1 MTFKFLNY
9 YCLIL
14 IVDQKRHLRPVGPS
28 HYRLY
33 VDASQL
39 EQYRFHGTV
48 DIDIQVRKI
57 K

>member
-1 MTFKFLNY
+1 MANITIPSVRETTHRLPTTA
-9 YCLIL
+9 
-14 IVDQKRHLRPVGPS
+14 VPS
-28 HYRLY
+28 HYLLY

-39 EQYRFHGTV
+39 EQYLFHGTV